1 MPSSTRIVSGALS
14 RPLAL
19 LAVSAVLAMAPA
31 CDDSS
36 DGGGSGGSSS
46 TGGSSGSGGRG
57 GSGGSTAGG
66 SGGSGG
72 STTGGTGGSGTGG
85 STGGSGGSGGST
97 TGGSG
102 GSGGSGGGTTD
113 GGAKDSGADKGDT
126 ASDTGG
132 SGDTGNATPTT
143 GERFSLREQL
153 AGLWTGTRKTTLM
166 EGDMQ
171 VFRGQYL
178 AGQIGGPNGHTPR
191 LRLKPGKEY
200 IFEYKLRFDTGFDF
214 SRGGKIPG
222 LAGASAPTGCVNTDG
237 SGFSARNMWR
247 QNGAFIG
254 YVYDN
259 NQSSACGTGLST
271 GFNFSVGRWYD
282 MKQRVKLNTGRNGNG
297 ILELWVDGKMVLS
310 RSNLAYMNESPTA
323 RIDVVLFHSFFGGST
338 QDWAPS
344 RNVTI
349 SFAEPYATLVAE

>member
-1 MPSSTRIVSGALS
+1 MTRSQPSGPSRLT

-19 LAVSAVLAMAPA
+19 LAVSAALRGGTRLRRQLRRRWLRRSSARAAAAAPA
-31 CDDSS
+31 A
-36 DGGGSGGSSS
+36 
-46 TGGSSGSGGRG
+46 
-57 GSGGSTAGG
+57 AGAAAAP
-66 SGGSGG
+66 
-72 STTGGTGGSGTGG
+72 GG
-85 STGGSGGSGGST
+85 STGGSGGSGGSST
-97 TGGSG
+97 GGTGGGSGGRTGGSG
-102 GSGGSGGGTTD
+102 GTGRQHQRRHGRQRRHRRRHDRRRGEGLGRRRRATRPRPTRGG
-113 GGAKDSGADKGDT
+113 
-126 ASDTGG
+126 
-132 SGDTGNATPTT
+132 GDTGSANADP

-166 EGDMQ
+166 EGEMQ

-200 IFEYKLRFDTGFDF
+200 IFEYKLRFDPGFDF

-271 GFNFSVGRWYD
+271 GFNFAVGRWYD
-282 MKQRVKLNTGRNGNG
+282 MKQRVKLNTGRNSNG

-310 RSNLAYMNESPTA
+310 RSNLPT
-323 RIDVVLFHSFFGGST
+323 
-338 QDWAPS
+338 
-344 RNVTI
+344 
-349 SFAEPYATLVAE
+349 